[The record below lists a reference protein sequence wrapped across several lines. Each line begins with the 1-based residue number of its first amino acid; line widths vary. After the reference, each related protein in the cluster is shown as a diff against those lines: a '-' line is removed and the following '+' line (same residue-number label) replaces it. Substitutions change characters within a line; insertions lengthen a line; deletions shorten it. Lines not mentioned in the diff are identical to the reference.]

1 MLEVWFEFSEG
12 RKAVYM
18 KMENKMFSKQM
29 FSGCTETVGHRTELE
44 KKKPSQVSPSLPY
57 LVHAIVIYDSFLEKV
72 PCLHSLG
79 S

>member
-18 KMENKMFSKQM
+18 KTENKMFSKQM

-44 KKKPSQVSPSLPY
+44 KKNLPR
-57 LVHAIVIYDSFLEKV
+57 FLPV
-72 PCLHSLG
+72 YHT
-79 S
+79 

>member
-44 KKKPSQVSPSLPY
+44 EKNLPR
-57 LVHAIVIYDSFLEKV
+57 FLPV
-72 PCLHSLG
+72 YHT
-79 S
+79 